1 MALYLF
7 DKFKM
12 GIFEMELIIN
22 NSGDDHS
29 NDLRKGQE
37 AVVGESFV
45 SEETTR
51 RWGKNLSWM

>member
-1 MALYLF
+1 
-7 DKFKM
+7 M
-12 GIFEMELIIN
+12 GIFEIELIIN